1 MTKPIYRSYN
11 ATELLHYAENI
22 LLKMTQNAELFPA
35 PTPSLTILEDSLNTY
50 REAYAEATFRDKRAV
65 VLKGQKGDDLQQV
78 IYRLSQYVDI
88 VADGDEAVIL
98 AAGFR
103 PTLPKTN
110 RLGRT
115 PQAEHVR
122 IEVVKIGTG
131 VVRIRVKPWPPARL
145 YRYDYRKM
153 GTETWE
159 SILSSKSTLEV
170 SMPEML
176 LQYEFRVSYLGR
188 DTEPNF
194 SNTVTALVV

>member
-1 MTKPIYRSYN
+1 MKKPIYKCYN

-22 LLKMTQNAELFPA
+22 LLKMTQNAELFPT
-35 PTPSLTILEDSLNTY
+35 PIPSLTALENSLNAY
-50 REAYAEATFRDKRAV
+50 REAYAEATFRDRRAV
-65 VLKGQKGDDLQQV
+65 VIKGQKGKNLQQV
-78 IYRLSQYVDI
+78 IYRLAQYVDML
-88 VADGDEAVIL
+88 ADGDEAVIL

-110 RLGRT
+110 RTGMT
-115 PQAEHVR
+115 PQAENVR
-122 IEVVKIGTG
+122 IEAVKIGTG
-131 VVRIRVKPWPPARL
+131 VIRIRVKPWSSARL

-170 SMPEML
+170 TIPEIL

-194 SNTVTALVV
+194 SDIVTALVV